1 MNIPNTFA
9 INIGM
14 YNEKYLNILR
24 KVYLKYNIWENYL
37 YNFDKYLFTINYY
50 DDKIVSNT
58 ENKIEN
64 ITRDLFMN
72 FFKSEIVDPII
83 IDDNACL
90 IIRKEKDNILPKLNM
105 EEVTKED
112 FEYFN
117 YIDI

>member
-50 DDKIVSNT
+50 DDKTVSNT
-58 ENKIEN
+58 ENDIEN
-64 ITRDLFMN
+64 FKLIYHLAKEQGYSLEGVRKRLREKPKETITN
-72 FFKSEIVDPII
+72 SKII
-83 IDDNACL
+83 SRLESIKTEL
-90 IIRKEKDNILPKLNM
+90 IKIKNQL
-105 EEVTKED
+105 
-112 FEYFN
+112 
-117 YIDI
+117 